1 MSRRS
6 SEVPVGQECTFFH
19 LNILARTEYRSKE
32 RHSSGRYFVKRYRAV
47 IAVLVKRDDKV
58 TR

>member
-1 MSRRS
+1 MSHRS
-6 SEVPVGQECTFFH
+6 SEVPVGQECTFSIPTYFFG
-19 LNILARTEYRSKE
+19 AEYRSKE